1 MDAGS
6 SKKSICQQSVS
17 RADPDTSR
25 CNEDDDDNYNDNDD
39 NSDED
44 GDNGDHFDDDD
55 LVDFLPTLE
64 VLGANE
70 SMVVK
75 QSLSDNGVGRVDHR
89 VVNRSQALPVSIV
102 WAAHR
107 NW

>member
-25 CNEDDDDNYNDNDD
+25 CNEDDDNYNDNGD

-44 GDNGDHFDDDD
+44 DNYDD

>member
-25 CNEDDDDNYNDNDD
+25 CNEDDDDNYNYNDD
-39 NSDED
+39 NSD
-44 GDNGDHFDDDD
+44 DDDD

-75 QSLSDNGVGRVDHR
+75 QGLSDNGVGWVDHR